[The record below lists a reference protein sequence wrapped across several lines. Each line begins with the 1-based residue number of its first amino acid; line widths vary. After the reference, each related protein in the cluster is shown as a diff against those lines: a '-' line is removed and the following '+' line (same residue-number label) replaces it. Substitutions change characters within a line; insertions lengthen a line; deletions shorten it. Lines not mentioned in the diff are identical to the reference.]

1 MTENDDSQRV
11 IISYAGPDR
20 AWAEWVAW
28 QLLDAG
34 WSVELDLWDWAAGD
48 NFVLKME
55 SAVTQGRIVAL
66 FSAAYFDQDR
76 FTADEWVA
84 VVAARARLVPIRIDG
99 TAMPPI
105 LRPLLTSSLAG
116 LDEDAARKALL
127 AAVAGRQRPT
137 APPAFP
143 GSLSAPRPGP
153 KLPGRLPRV
162 WNLPRRNPDFT
173 GRDALLV
180 ALREA
185 LTAGPRGALR
195 VLCGRGGVG
204 KSQLAVEYA
213 HQFAGEYELAWW
225 VSAEEPALIPDQLAA
240 LAVKTGAAE
249 KGTPVADAMDALAD
263 ELRTRERWLLVF
275 DNTEDPEAVDAYLP
289 EGGGHVL
296 ITSRNPHWEDRAV
309 PVDVATFAREESVA
323 LLRARVPELS
333 VDDAGRLAQALED
346 LPLAL
351 AQAAALVGDGISV
364 DRYLNLFAASVNV
377 LEHGRP
383 ATYPVS
389 LAGQIQLSTER
400 LRTDHPAAAALLRAC
415 ALLAPEPF
423 PLHACARV
431 NLDVPLLGPVLES
444 RLKMQAVLRSLAQ
457 FGLARVQDGSVQVH
471 PLTHAVVRAQMSE
484 DEREAAAYAAEALLV
499 AATPDDATDQEPQR
513 AWPAVLPH
521 LLAADPA
528 ALTTAGGRSAAR
540 EACWYLMDRGQVRT
554 ALPRLEH
561 LLTVWGGQL
570 GPDHIDVL
578 WTATYL
584 ARACSET
591 SEHGRA
597 RELDAD
603 TLARRQ
609 RVLGADHPDTL
620 DSALN
625 LAGRLAES
633 GDVEAARN
641 LNEDTLAR
649 LRRVLGED
657 HPRTL
662 DAATDLVRNL
672 SALGE
677 WDAARVLGEEAL
689 VRRRRVL
696 GENHPDTITS
706 ASRLVDAL
714 AALGD
719 WDAARV
725 LGEEVLVRRRRVL
738 GEDHPDTITSASR
751 LVDALAA
758 LGDRENPH
766 TPGSPNN
773 KGAAV
778 TEWHVLSPPRAER
791 TLRGTHRGAGPGDA
805 STRAWTPVA
814 PLPHPS
820 GAASDQPRV
829 FISSASDDR
838 SWAEWVA
845 WELAEWG
852 HDVRRSTEAVGDGE
866 GYARQVEDALRHVD
880 VVITLLSP
888 RYLASP
894 SWAHSDWSSNEVA
907 VATAHGRLAPLLVEP
922 VDPGMVPD
930 VLRVGLTPA
939 LQGLDAAAARE
950 ILQYVLRRP
959 RQQNQEPAYPGTA
972 PGEAGRAAVLQS
984 RLVATL
990 AESPLLADTAS
1001 RKLWTDLINDLTST
1015 PLLFADY
1022 PTLRTH
1028 LTGVVRLCV
1037 TTRGALSAA
1046 VSALE
1051 MLEPNNSGL
1060 EEARRI
1066 VEEIERLRE
1075 RR

>member
-1 MTENDDSQRV
+1 MF
-11 IISYAGPDR
+11 ISYAGPDR
-20 AWAEWVAW
+20 AWAEWVGW

-34 WSVELDLWDWAAGD
+34 WSVELDRWDWAAGD
-48 NFVLKME
+48 NFVLKMQ
-55 SAVTQGRIVAL
+55 SAIDRGRIVAL

-76 FTADEWVA
+76 FTTAEWGA
-84 VVAARARLVPIRIDG
+84 VLAARRRLVPIRIDG
-99 TAMPPI
+99 TAVPPI
-105 LRPLLTSSLAG
+105 LRTLVMASLAG
-116 LDEDAARKALL
+116 LDEDAARETLL
-127 AAVAGRQRPT
+127 TAVMGPRRRPT

-143 GSLSAPRPGP
+143 GSVSAPRPGP

-162 WNLPRRNPDFT
+162 WNLPRRNPDFI

-213 HQFAGEYELAWW
+213 HRFAGEYELAWW
-225 VSAEEPALIPDQLAA
+225 VSAEEPALIPDRLAA

-275 DNTEDPEAVDAYLP
+275 DNAEDPEAVDAYLP

-296 ITSRNPHWEDRAV
+296 ITSRNPHWEGRAV

-323 LLRARVPELS
+323 LLRARVPQLS
-333 VDDAGRLAQALED
+333 VNDAGRLAQALED

-364 DRYLNLFAASVNV
+364 DRFLNLFEASVDTV
-377 LEHGRP
+377 LQHGRP

-389 LAGQIQLSTER
+389 LAGQIRLSTER
-400 LRTDHPAAAALLRAC
+400 LRTAHPAAAALLRAC

-431 NLDVPLLGPVLES
+431 DPDVPLLGTVLDS
-444 RLKMQAVLRSLAQ
+444 RLEMQEVLRALAQ
-457 FGLARVQDGSVQVH
+457 SGLARVQDGSVQVH

-499 AATPDDATDQEPQR
+499 AATPDDATDQETQR

-528 ALTTAGGRSAAR
+528 ALTTAEGRSAAR
-540 EACWYLMDRGQVRT
+540 EACWYLMDRGQVQT

-570 GPDHIDVL
+570 GPDDVHVL

-584 ARACSET
+584 ARACSQAG
-591 SEHGRA
+591 EHDRA

-603 TLARRQ
+603 TLSRRQ
-609 RVLGADHPDTL
+609 RVLGEDHPDTL
-620 DSALN
+620 DSAMN
-625 LAGRLAES
+625 LAGRLVES
-633 GDVEAARN
+633 GDVEAART

-662 DAATDLVRNL
+662 DAATDLVQNL

-677 WDAARVLGEEAL
+677 WDAARVLGEEA
-689 VRRRRVL
+689 
-696 GENHPDTITS
+696 
-706 ASRLVDAL
+706 
-714 AALGD
+714 
-719 WDAARV
+719 
-725 LGEEVLVRRRRVL
+725 LVRRRRVL

-758 LGDRENPH
+758 LGEWDAARVLGEEVLLRRRRVLGEDHPDTITSASRLVEVLAALGDRDTPH

-773 KGAAV
+773 EETAV
-778 TEWHVLSPPRAER
+778 TEWYVLSSPRAER
-791 TLRGTHRGAGPGDA
+791 TLRGTHPGASPGDA

-814 PLPHPS
+814 PIPHPS

-829 FISSASDDR
+829 FISFASDDR

-845 WELAEWG
+845 WELSGWG
-852 HDVRRSTEAVGDGE
+852 HDVRQSTGAVGDGE
-866 GYARQVEDALRHVD
+866 SYVRQVEDALRHVD

-894 SWAHSDWSSNEVA
+894 SWAHSDWSSSEVA
-907 VATAHGRLAPLLVEP
+907 AATAHGRLAPLLVEP

-939 LQGLDAAAARE
+939 LQGLDAEAARE

-959 RQQNQEPAYPGTA
+959 RQQNHEPSYPGAA
-972 PGEAGRAAVLQS
+972 PGAAGRAAVLQS

-1015 PLLFADY
+1015 PLPFAEY

-1028 LTGVVRLCV
+1028 LTGVVRLCS
-1037 TTRGALSAA
+1037 TTPGTLSAA

-1051 MLEPNNSGL
+1051 MLEPDNSGL

-1066 VEEIERLRE
+1066 VEEIERLRD